1 MRDTSI
7 NMRNSNHSPK
17 TRQIGVLLF
26 PEFSNYGLANAVE
39 PLRAANTLARQ
50 KLYEWQ
56 FLGINE
62 GTITSSSG
70 LPVTPSGT
78 LTDHP
83 GGDLLLVMPSYDY
96 KGLTTPTV
104 LRALRSAQKR
114 FAQMAGLD
122 TGSWLMAAAGLLE
135 GQRAT
140 IHWDELV
147 AFSEQFPEINVVE
160 DRYISQGPMLS
171 CGGAST
177 SIELMLDL
185 IGQHHGTMLRLE
197 VAALF
202 MHGER
207 KPSDVTPLRMGDD
220 QVVQAAVSI
229 MRRTLETPLPIDAI
243 AKRLGFGL
251 RALEKHFA
259 SSAGRSPRSVYVS
272 LRLGA
277 ARHLTEQTTLS
288 VSEIAT
294 RCGYED
300 PSAMTRAFRREFGI
314 TPRDIRKNLT

>member
-1 MRDTSI
+1 MHNT
-7 NMRNSNHSPK
+7 NHPPK
-17 TRQIGVLLF
+17 TRRIGVLLF
-26 PEFSNYGLANAVE
+26 PKFSNYGLANAVE
-39 PLRAANTLARQ
+39 PLRAANSLSRQ
-50 KLYEWQ
+50 TLYEWQ
-56 FLGINE
+56 FLGIEDGPIN
-62 GTITSSSG
+62 SSSG
-70 LPVTPSGT
+70 LPVTPDGT
-78 LTDHP
+78 LSNHP
-83 GGDLLLVMPSYDY
+83 GGDLLLVMPSYDFQ
-96 KGLTTPTV
+96 GFTTPTV

-114 FAQMAGLD
+114 FTQMAGFD
-122 TGSWLMAAAGLLE
+122 TGSWLMAAAGLLD

-147 AFSEQFPEINVVE
+147 HLSERFPDIDVVE
-160 DRYISQGPMLS
+160 DRYIAQGSMLS

-207 KPSDVTPLRMGDD
+207 KPSDAVPLRMGGD

-243 AKRLGFGL
+243 AKRLGLGL

-259 SSAGRSPRSVYVS
+259 GSAGRSPRSVYVS

-277 ARHLTEQTTLS
+277 ARHLVEQTTLS
-288 VSEIAT
+288 VTEIAT

-300 PSAMTRAFRREFGI
+300 PSAMTRAFRREFGA
-314 TPRDIRKNLT
+314 TPRDIRKALD